1 MVLIFFFF
9 FFFYYKV
16 ATFVYHFTVALLLL

>member
-9 FFFYYKV
+9 FFYKV